1 MDDEPEQVNGLVG
14 DEGGVWRV
22 VTQGSSHILDLDA
35 KTVKRIPGPGR
46 PATFND
52 VTRPL
57 RTLEACIVGES
68 GRWTMISDDELTDFY
83 WHVTSRVRRIERVE
97 HPRAGR
103 ED

>member
-1 MDDEPEQVNGLVG
+1 MDHEPQEVTALVG

-35 KTVKRIPGPGR
+35 KTVTRIPGPGR

-57 RTLEACIVGES
+57 RTLEECRVGES
-68 GRWTMISDDELTDFY
+68 GRWTMMSDDEMTDFY
-83 WHVTSRVRRIERVE
+83 WHVTSQIRRIERVE
-97 HPRAGR
+97 QSGAGH

>member
-1 MDDEPEQVNGLVG
+1 MENEPQEVTSLAG
-14 DEGGVWRV
+14 DERGVWRV

-35 KTVKRIPGPGR
+35 KTVTRIPGPGR

-57 RTLEACIVGES
+57 RTLEACSVGES
-68 GRWTMISDDELTDFY
+68 GRWTMMSDDEMTDFY
-83 WHVTSRVRRIERVE
+83 WHVTSQIRRIERVE
-97 HPRAGR
+97 QSGGAH